1 MLQKLNNMYN
11 KIFALMIVAAVTVTG
26 CKKDPEL
33 VGPQDQYSTS
43 NYPSSLSALQSVLAP
58 CYSNLRD
65 QNLFGFNYLTK
76 MMANATHAGNAAYS
90 DDNWKG
96 FITVSEMT
104 PGNGFVEGVWTALYA
119 GVKNCNVALAGADF
133 FEQNYAKAADK
144 PEIDYVRGQAYFL
157 RAYYYFTLENLYGQ
171 DHLVNPTPKDTLG
184 VPIFSGLPSS
194 FETTQQ
200 PRSSITAVWTL
211 IESDLTK
218 AATLLK
224 GKNWTGNDVGRATE
238 WSAKG
243 LLGKAYV
250 FRKDWPKAKTTLKDV
265 IDNSGKTLMPYGKY
279 RDAFIG
285 ISANE
290 FNEESL
296 FELNI
301 DQDSKGGYGVY
312 SDAANATSINGL
324 IFPPY
329 ALGLDGTENAS
340 LPLGYGGNIGMH
352 DKNILRFGYS
362 EGSYTLVNNPAF
374 DNTKPASYTNP
385 KLIMDPVYKA
395 KALAVRTNKTADP
408 RLYVNTVQPW
418 LDSVKRDGINW
429 YPVARPSYIMGDA
442 NLNTQ
447 LGWSFRK
454 FAPLFNDINNV
465 GPADNANI
473 YILRLADI
481 YLLYAEA
488 CAASSETGTALEYLN
503 KVKRRAY
510 GYAINAASPVDY
522 ASLTAETMAK
532 KANDPVLG
540 NNPLYYERWAE
551 LFNEA
556 QWWFDMCR
564 WHIGDSEAA
573 FYVTA
578 RALNGTAFTWNNK
591 SYAWPIPINE
601 LNSNPA
607 MAGQQNPVY

>member
-1 MLQKLNNMYN
+1 MYKKLFT
-11 KIFALMIVAAVTVTG
+11 IFTIAAVLTAG

-33 VGPQDQYSTS
+33 VGPKDQYSTG
-43 NYPSSLSALQSVLAP
+43 NYPASIADLESVLAP

-65 QNLFGFNYLTK
+65 QHLFGFNYLTK
-76 MMANATHAGNAAYS
+76 MMANATHAGNAAYA
-90 DDNWKG
+90 DGDWLG
-96 FITVSEMT
+96 FINVSNMQ
-104 PGNGFVEGVWTALYA
+104 PSNGFVAGVWQALFA
-119 GVKNCNVALAGADF
+119 GVKNTNVALAGADF
-133 FEQNYAKAADK
+133 FEKNAAKEADK
-144 PEIDYVRGQAYFL
+144 PQINYIRGQAYFM
-157 RAYYYFTLENLYGQ
+157 RAYYYFQLENLYGE
-171 DHLVNPTPKDTLG
+171 DYLLNPTAADTMG
-184 VPIFSGLPSS
+184 VPVFKGLPSG
-194 FETTQQ
+194 FEATQQ
-200 PRSSITAVWTL
+200 PRAHINTVWAL
-211 IESDLTK
+211 IESDLQQ

-224 GKNWTGNDVGRATE
+224 GKVWTGNDVGRVTE
-238 WSAKG
+238 WAAKG

-250 FRKDWPKAKTTLKDV
+250 FRKDWAKAKTILKDV
-265 IDNSGKTLMPYGKY
+265 IDNSGKSLMPYAKY

-312 SDAANATSINGL
+312 SGAANATSINGL

-329 ALGLDGTENAS
+329 ALGLNGKEETS

-362 EGSYTLVNNPAF
+362 EGTYTLVNNPNF
-374 DNTKPASYTNP
+374 DNTKDPSYRNP
-385 KLIMDPVYKA
+385 EKVMDPVYKA

-408 RLYVNTVQPW
+408 RLYVSTLQPW
-418 LDSVKRDGINW
+418 LDSVKRDGTNW

-442 NLNTQ
+442 NLNQQ

-454 FAPLFNDINNV
+454 YAPIFNDINNV
-465 GPADNANI
+465 GPADAANI
-473 YILRLADI
+473 YILRLADV

-488 CAASSETGTALEYLN
+488 CANSSEAATALEFLN

-510 GYAINAASPVDY
+510 GYPVNTASPVDY

-532 KANDPVLG
+532 KASDPVLG

-551 LFNEA
+551 FFNEA

-564 WHIGDSEAA
+564 WHLGASEAT

-578 RALNGTAFTWNNK
+578 RALNGTPFNWNNK
-591 SYAWPIPINE
+591 SYAWPIPITE
-601 LNSNPA
+601 LNSNPKLT
-607 MAGQQNPVY
+607 GQQNPGY